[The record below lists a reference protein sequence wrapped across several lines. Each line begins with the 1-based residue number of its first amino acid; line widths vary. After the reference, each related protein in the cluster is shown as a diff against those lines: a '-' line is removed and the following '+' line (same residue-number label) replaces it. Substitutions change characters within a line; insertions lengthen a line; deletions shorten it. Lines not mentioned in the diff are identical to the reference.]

1 MKEDNF
7 IVVLRS
13 ISYSLYIILGIVPF
27 AILRYYPFLNK
38 LRIKNTYFWITFASI
53 VVFETIWFIGIKE
66 NGHMLGV
73 YSSEFVRMSFY
84 GVYFILSCIVIK
96 EKFARH
102 MFVWCIII
110 IFSSTITA
118 FTRLIGTLITSKVPY
133 LTNNIAMLIIL
144 PVSIILGFKFIKGV
158 VIPVIYETSYYVCKL
173 ITVLLANLFI
183 LGVICACELPM
194 NQIEPI
200 AVLGVRCIIAICGV
214 TICLIF
220 RGNMQDQQKIFLL
233 REEKQRQEALL
244 AMSKEQFLA
253 LSEKIEK
260 AKRGWH
266 DLKHHLAAVQNYI
279 ARKDYDGLSQYI
291 EKASQILPPDTILTF
306 CNNQTTNVILSYYYD
321 KSQKSE
327 IPMDIRVN
335 MSKEVSIP
343 EAELWVLLGNLLEN
357 ALEGSL
363 RIKEGKR
370 KVKVKIALR
379 EGILAIVIDNCCNE
393 NTIRIVEQ
401 GFQSSKDDLN
411 CGNGLASI
419 SLLAEKYA
427 GNATFEVKDG
437 WFQSSVY
444 LQV

>member
-1 MKEDNF
+1 MKEDNH
-7 IVVLRS
+7 IVILRS

-53 VVFETIWFIGIKE
+53 VIFEAIWFIGIKE

-102 MFVWCIII
+102 VFVWCIII

-118 FTRLIGTLITSKVPY
+118 FTRLINILSTNRLPY
-133 LTNNIAMLIIL
+133 LSNNITMLIIL
-144 PVSIILGFKFIKGV
+144 PGFMILGFKFVKSV
-158 VIPVIYETSYYVCKL
+158 VIPVLYETSYYVCKL

-194 NQIEPI
+194 NQIEPV
-200 AVLGVRCIIAICGV
+200 AVLGIRCIVTICGI

-220 RGNMQDQQKIFLL
+220 SGNMKDQHKIFLL
-233 REEKQRQEALL
+233 REEKQRQEALF
-244 AMSKEQFLA
+244 AISKEQFSA
-253 LSEKIEK
+253 LSEKIQK
-260 AKRGWH
+260 AKRDRH
-266 DLKHHLAAVQNYI
+266 DLKHHFAAVQSYL
-279 ARKDYDGLSQYI
+279 ARKDYEGLSQYI
-291 EKASQILPPDTILTF
+291 EEADQILSVDTILTF

-321 KSQKSE
+321 KAKRNG
-327 IPMDIRVN
+327 IPMDIRVK
-335 MSKEVSIP
+335 MSKEVGIAES
-343 EAELWVLLGNLLEN
+343 ELWVLLGNLLEN

-370 KVKVKIALR
+370 QIKVNIELR

-393 NTIRIVEQ
+393 STIRIMEQ
-401 GFQSSKDDLN
+401 GFQSSKNNSN
-411 CGNGLASI
+411 CGNGITSI
-419 SLLAEKYA
+419 SLLAEKYN

-437 WFQSSVY
+437 WFLSSVY
-444 LQV
+444 LQL